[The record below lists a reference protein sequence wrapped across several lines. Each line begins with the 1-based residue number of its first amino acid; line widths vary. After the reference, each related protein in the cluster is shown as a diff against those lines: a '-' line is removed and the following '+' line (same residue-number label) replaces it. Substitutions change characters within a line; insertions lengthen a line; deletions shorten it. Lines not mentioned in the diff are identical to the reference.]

1 MDWYPLWNSLRI
13 ALISCAAVF
22 FLGIF
27 AAYYIARLPRVIKG
41 VLDVLLTLPMVL
53 PPTVVGYF
61 LLLLFGAKRPLGIFF
76 MQHFGVKLVMNWYS
90 AIFASIV
97 VAFPLMYRTAR
108 GAFESFDETLAWSA
122 QTLGQSD
129 TWIFWRVRMPACRQG
144 ILAGTVLAFARALG
158 EYGATSMIAGYTPGK
173 TATIATTVYQLWR
186 TNDELGAMRGCWGY
200 RHFGGGAAGGEPA
213 GEKTESGCP
222 EMSLEINIEKKLDGF
237 TLRAAFTAGNTSTA
251 LLGASGCGKSMT
263 LRCIAGIVK
272 PDRGR
277 IVLDGRVLF
286 DSDRHIDL
294 PPQQRGVGLLFQN
307 YALFPNM
314 TVEQNILCGLKTE
327 KDPAARRAACAEML
341 RTMRLEELAK
351 RYPAQLSGGQQQRA
365 ALARI
370 LVGKPRIL
378 MLDEPFSALDSY
390 LREEV
395 EGEVG
400 SLLANFAGTALLVTH
415 NRDEAYRLCKEMIV
429 LNEGQ
434 VLRTG
439 STKAVFA
446 DPQSIA
452 AARLTGCKNILPCT
466 PLDSHTVRLD
476 GWNTTLRLALPVP
489 AGCTAVGIR
498 AHDFTRC
505 AADAPNA
512 IPVKAV
518 STSENPFDWTLI
530 CTPPEG
536 TAQLWWKVSKKSLC
550 SAAPAAPQHLCAA
563 PESIMPLKD

>member
-1 MDWYPLWNSLRI
+1 
-13 ALISCAAVF
+13 
-22 FLGIF
+22 
-27 AAYYIARLPRVIKG
+27 
-41 VLDVLLTLPMVL
+41 
-53 PPTVVGYF
+53 
-61 LLLLFGAKRPLGIFF
+61 
-76 MQHFGVKLVMNWYS
+76 
-90 AIFASIV
+90 
-97 VAFPLMYRTAR
+97 
-108 GAFESFDETLAWSA
+108 
-122 QTLGQSD
+122 
-129 TWIFWRVRMPACRQG
+129 
-144 ILAGTVLAFARALG
+144 
-158 EYGATSMIAGYTPGK
+158 
-173 TATIATTVYQLWR
+173 
-186 TNDELGAMRGCWGY
+186 
-200 RHFGGGAAGGEPA
+200 
-213 GEKTESGCP
+213 
-222 EMSLEINIEKKLDGF
+222 MSLEVNIEKKLDGF

-286 DSDRHIDL
+286 DSVQHIDL

-314 TVEQNILCGLKTE
+314 TVEQNILCGLKAE
-327 KDPAARRAACAEML
+327 KDHAARRAACAEML
-341 RTMRLEELAK
+341 RAMRLEPFAK
-351 RYPAQLSGGQQQRA
+351 RYPVQLSGGQQQRT

-400 SLLANFAGTALLVTH
+400 SLLSNFAGTALLVTH

-434 VLRTG
+434 VLRAG
-439 STKAVFA
+439 RTKEVFA
-446 DPQSIA
+446 DPQSVA

-466 PLDSHTVRLD
+466 PLDSRTVRLD
-476 GWNTTLRLALPVP
+476 GWDTTLRLALPVP

-498 AHDFTRC
+498 AHDFTPC

-518 STSENPFDWTLI
+518 STSENPFDWNLI
-530 CTPPEG
+530 CTSPKG
-536 TAQLWWKVSKKSLC
+536 TAQLWWKVGKTSL
-550 SAAPAAPQHLCAA
+550 SAAAPEPPQYLCAA
-563 PESIMPLKD
+563 PESIMPLKG

>member
-1 MDWYPLWNSLRI
+1 
-13 ALISCAAVF
+13 
-22 FLGIF
+22 
-27 AAYYIARLPRVIKG
+27 
-41 VLDVLLTLPMVL
+41 
-53 PPTVVGYF
+53 
-61 LLLLFGAKRPLGIFF
+61 
-76 MQHFGVKLVMNWYS
+76 
-90 AIFASIV
+90 
-97 VAFPLMYRTAR
+97 
-108 GAFESFDETLAWSA
+108 
-122 QTLGQSD
+122 
-129 TWIFWRVRMPACRQG
+129 
-144 ILAGTVLAFARALG
+144 
-158 EYGATSMIAGYTPGK
+158 
-173 TATIATTVYQLWR
+173 
-186 TNDELGAMRGCWGY
+186 
-200 RHFGGGAAGGEPA
+200 
-213 GEKTESGCP
+213 
-222 EMSLEINIEKKLDGF
+222 MSLEVNIEKKLDGF
-237 TLRAAFTAGNTSTA
+237 TLRAAFAAGNTSTA

-327 KDPAARRAACAEML
+327 KDHAARRAACAEML
-341 RTMRLEELAK
+341 RAMRLEELAS
-351 RYPAQLSGGQQQRA
+351 RRP
-365 ALARI
+365 
-370 LVGKPRIL
+370 
-378 MLDEPFSALDSY
+378 DSY

-400 SLLANFAGTALLVTH
+400 SLLASFAGTALLVTH

-439 STKAVFA
+439 TTKAVFA
-446 DPQSIA
+446 DPRSIA

-476 GWNTTLRLALPVP
+476 GWDTTLRLALPVP

-498 AHDFTRC
+498 AHDFTPC
-505 AADAPNA
+505 TADVPNA

-518 STSENPFDWTLI
+518 STSENPFDWNLI

-536 TAQLWWKVSKKSLC
+536 TVQLWWKVSKKSLC
-550 SAAPAAPQHLCAA
+550 SAAPAAPQYLCAA
-563 PESIMPLKD
+563 PESIMPLQG